1 MKGTAHRAS
10 TAHPAITFIGRLA
23 LAALILVVLVEVY
36 FLARGFNL
44 YREAIEEAGLDEM
57 AASIQSSESFTPID
71 ELPDLYLQAVVAV
84 EDHRFYAHPG
94 FDAIATARALVND
107 LKAGAIV
114 EGGST
119 ITQQLAKNQY
129 FTQEQTVERK
139 IAEVFMA
146 LTMEQHFSKRTILEL
161 YVNSIYFGDG
171 YEGIGSASWG
181 YFGKAPSALDA
192 DECTLLAGI
201 PNAPSV
207 YALSQNPG
215 LARERQQEVL
225 RKLVSYDYLGQD
237 AAQHIL
243 GNLRALAGRY
253 LALPVAY
260 DHEPVADGAGRA
272 NNMDRETLTACARA
286 FCERLE
292 QGGYETMIYGNS
304 GDMARYDRAD
314 LGGRPVW
321 FAEYDAAEPHA
332 QFDFAIWQYTNG
344 GSVAGIGTAVDLN
357 LLLPPAK

>member
-146 LTMEQHFSKRTILEL
+146 LTMEQHCWPASRTRRACTRCLRTL
-161 YVNSIYFGDG
+161 ASRA
-171 YEGIGSASWG
+171 SASRKCCGSSYPTTTSGRTQHSTFWETCARWPHD
-181 YFGKAPSALDA
+181 APSHR
-192 DECTLLAGI
+192 
-201 PNAPSV
+201 S
-207 YALSQNPG
+207 
-215 LARERQQEVL
+215 
-225 RKLVSYDYLGQD
+225 
-237 AAQHIL
+237 
-243 GNLRALAGRY
+243 
-253 LALPVAY
+253 
-260 DHEPVADGAGRA
+260 
-272 NNMDRETLTACARA
+272 ARA
-286 FCERLE
+286 EHRV
-292 QGGYETMIYGNS
+292 
-304 GDMARYDRAD
+304 RA
-314 LGGRPVW
+314 V
-321 FAEYDAAEPHA
+321 HA
-332 QFDFAIWQYTNG
+332 LHA
-344 GSVAGIGTAVDLN
+344 GSVVVVAPTGSRARTTGALVG
-357 LLLPPAK
+357 

>member
-129 FTQEQTVERK
+129 FTQEQTVER
-139 IAEVFMA
+139 
-146 LTMEQHFSKRTILEL
+146 
-161 YVNSIYFGDG
+161 
-171 YEGIGSASWG
+171 SASWG

-243 GNLRALAGRY
+243 GNLRALA
-253 LALPVAY
+253 A
-260 DHEPVADGAGRA
+260 
-272 NNMDRETLTACARA
+272 
-286 FCERLE
+286 
-292 QGGYETMIYGNS
+292 
-304 GDMARYDRAD
+304 
-314 LGGRPVW
+314 
-321 FAEYDAAEPHA
+321 
-332 QFDFAIWQYTNG
+332 
-344 GSVAGIGTAVDLN
+344 
-357 LLLPPAK
+357 

>member
-119 ITQQLAKNQY
+119 ITQQLAKNLY
-129 FTQEQTVERK
+129 FSQEKEMTRK
-139 IAEVFMA
+139 AAEVFMA
-146 LTMEQHFSKRTILEL
+146 FDLERNYSKEEILEL
-161 YVNSIYFGDG
+161 YVNTIYFGDG
-171 YEGIGSASWG
+171 YYTVADASEG
-181 YFGKAPSALDA
+181 YFGKAPEEMTKYES
-192 DECTLLAGI
+192 TLLAGI
-201 PNAPSV
+201 PNAPSR
-207 YALSQNPG
+207 YAPTKNPV
-215 LARERQQEVL
+215 LAEKRQMQVL
-225 RKLVSYDYLGQD
+225 RRMEDCGYFSAEEAETV
-237 AAQHIL
+237 AAQM
-243 GNLRALAGRY
+243 
-253 LALPVAY
+253 VAI
-260 DHEPVADGAGRA
+260 
-272 NNMDRETLTACARA
+272 N
-286 FCERLE
+286 
-292 QGGYETMIYGNS
+292 
-304 GDMARYDRAD
+304 
-314 LGGRPVW
+314 
-321 FAEYDAAEPHA
+321 
-332 QFDFAIWQYTNG
+332 
-344 GSVAGIGTAVDLN
+344 
-357 LLLPPAK
+357 

>member
-1 MKGTAHRAS
+1 MKKIKVTKLIKWFIVLTMVLCICSGFVVAGKGYSMYRNALDQMSLADKVESIQDKEHYT
-10 TAHPAITFIGRLA
+10 TFEELP
-23 LAALILVVLVEVY
+23 EVY
-36 FLARGFNL
+36 VN
-44 YREAIEEAGLDEM
+44 
-57 AASIQSSESFTPID
+57 
-71 ELPDLYLQAVVAV
+71 AVVSV
-84 EDHRFYAHPG
+84 EDHRFYNHSG
-94 FDAIATARALVND
+94 IDLIAIGRAVFND
-107 LKAGAIV
+107 LRAGRFV

-225 RKLVSYDYLGQD
+225 RKLVAYDYLGQD

-243 GNLRALAGRY
+243 GNLRALA
-253 LALPVAY
+253 A
-260 DHEPVADGAGRA
+260 
-272 NNMDRETLTACARA
+272 
-286 FCERLE
+286 
-292 QGGYETMIYGNS
+292 
-304 GDMARYDRAD
+304 
-314 LGGRPVW
+314 
-321 FAEYDAAEPHA
+321 
-332 QFDFAIWQYTNG
+332 
-344 GSVAGIGTAVDLN
+344 
-357 LLLPPAK
+357 

>member
-1 MKGTAHRAS
+1 MKIIVDAFGGDNAPQQILLGCAQARESLGIDIVLAGDK
-10 TAHPAITFIGRLA
+10 ARL
-23 LAALILVVLVEVY
+23 
-36 FLARGFNL
+36 
-44 YREAIEEAGLDEM
+44 EACAKELD
-57 AASIQSSESFTPID
+57 
-71 ELPDLYLQAVVAV
+71 L
-84 EDHRFYAHPG
+84 
-94 FDAIATARALVND
+94 
-107 LKAGAIV
+107 
-114 EGGST
+114 
-119 ITQQLAKNQY
+119 TQQLAKNQY

-243 GNLRALAGRY
+243 GNLRALA
-253 LALPVAY
+253 A
-260 DHEPVADGAGRA
+260 
-272 NNMDRETLTACARA
+272 
-286 FCERLE
+286 
-292 QGGYETMIYGNS
+292 
-304 GDMARYDRAD
+304 
-314 LGGRPVW
+314 
-321 FAEYDAAEPHA
+321 
-332 QFDFAIWQYTNG
+332 
-344 GSVAGIGTAVDLN
+344 
-357 LLLPPAK
+357 

>member
-215 LARERQQEVL
+215 LARERQQEEPVGKAHEEPRDGQRVDDEGALEEVRHVEKGEVRGARKRKEGRDGKLRGRAEMGDADRAPDAVGGHQCRDERADEIDGDVHGNGIGLVVWWFGRLL
-225 RKLVSYDYLGQD
+225 RK
-237 AAQHIL
+237 A
-243 GNLRALAGRY
+243 
-253 LALPVAY
+253 
-260 DHEPVADGAGRA
+260 
-272 NNMDRETLTACARA
+272 
-286 FCERLE
+286 
-292 QGGYETMIYGNS
+292 
-304 GDMARYDRAD
+304 
-314 LGGRPVW
+314 
-321 FAEYDAAEPHA
+321 
-332 QFDFAIWQYTNG
+332 
-344 GSVAGIGTAVDLN
+344 
-357 LLLPPAK
+357 

>member
-1 MKGTAHRAS
+1 MPSPR
-10 TAHPAITFIGRLA
+10 
-23 LAALILVVLVEVY
+23 
-36 FLARGFNL
+36 
-44 YREAIEEAGLDEM
+44 
-57 AASIQSSESFTPID
+57 
-71 ELPDLYLQAVVAV
+71 
-84 EDHRFYAHPG
+84 
-94 FDAIATARALVND
+94 RALVND

-243 GNLRALAGRY
+243 GNLRALA
-253 LALPVAY
+253 A
-260 DHEPVADGAGRA
+260 
-272 NNMDRETLTACARA
+272 
-286 FCERLE
+286 
-292 QGGYETMIYGNS
+292 
-304 GDMARYDRAD
+304 
-314 LGGRPVW
+314 
-321 FAEYDAAEPHA
+321 
-332 QFDFAIWQYTNG
+332 
-344 GSVAGIGTAVDLN
+344 
-357 LLLPPAK
+357 